1 MTHSRISRS
10 DISSNMA
17 NLSDRNGAESLNR
30 PRGRSPS
37 SSGALILIVE
47 DHDDTRFMLRTLF
60 EMRGIGVVEA
70 ADGET
75 GVRVAEEVRP
85 DMILMDMNLPR
96 LNGLAATRLIRES
109 KTLSGV
115 PVVILSGD
123 AAPPSQVAA
132 YAAGCSDYLV
142 KPLDF
147 DQLDRILQQRLT
159 LHVVSAA
166 ADGQRV
172 AGRNIW

>member
-1 MTHSRISRS
+1 MPVRAFV
-10 DISSNMA
+10 SSA
-17 NLSDRNGAESLNR
+17 D
-30 PRGRSPS
+30 
-37 SSGALILIVE
+37 ALILIVE

-60 EMRGIGVVEA
+60 QLRGMGVVEA
-70 ADGET
+70 EDGEA
-75 GVRVAEEVRP
+75 GVRVAEEVCP

-96 LNGLAATRLIRES
+96 LNGLAATQLIRES

-123 AAPPSQVAA
+123 AAPPSQTAA
-132 YAAGCSDYLV
+132 FAAGCSDYLV

-147 DQLDRILQQRLT
+147 GQLDRILQQRLA

-166 ADGQRV
+166 AGGKRV
-172 AGRNIW
+172 NERNIW